1 MIHFAQ
7 ILLIKQV
14 LTILI
19 YARSEGS
26 TLPILE
32 YFPLG
37 QGNHTKDQT
46 NGVGKTKENNCRDVQ
61 KRSKLS
67 VVGELAGTPNQK
79 QNASVLIF
87 SRYVTYICSV

>member
-37 QGNHTKDQT
+37 RGDHTKDQT
-46 NGVGKTKENNCRDVQ
+46 NGVGKLMWKTTAWMYKSD
-61 KRSKLS
+61 
-67 VVGELAGTPNQK
+67 
-79 QNASVLIF
+79 QNF
-87 SRYVTYICSV
+87 Q